1 VALDPNDG
9 GIASLV
15 GGFDYFTNKY
25 NRVTQAKRLPGS
37 GFKPFLYS
45 AALENGFTPASTLLD
60 APFVLEG
67 QGIESSWRPENSHG
81 HFGGPTRLREALAY
95 SRNLVTIRLLRELG
109 TPYATDYVT
118 RFGFD
123 KRVIPQNLTLA
134 LGTLQVTPLEIASA
148 YSVFANGGFR
158 VQPYFVDHIEN
169 ALGEVVYRASPRMAC
184 AACEQPADLSQV
196 PQSGT
201 PDQLLQAE
209 DAVRGGAGPLTP
221 EQLAPRV
228 ISPQNDYIM
237 TDMMVDV
244 IKHGTGR
251 RALSLNRSDL
261 AGKTGTTN
269 QSKDTWFNG
278 FTPHL
283 VATVWVGFDQERP
296 LGESEEGA
304 KTALPIWIHFMREAL
319 KGVPQEKR
327 PMPDGIVTLRVSP
340 QTGALVSAE
349 NPEGMSE
356 IFMADHLPAAGD
368 QGSMAQSAE
377 GGQSGQAG
385 GEPIF

>member
-1 VALDPNDG
+1 
-9 GIASLV
+9 
-15 GGFDYFTNKY
+15 
-25 NRVTQAKRLPGS
+25 
-37 GFKPFLYS
+37 
-45 AALENGFTPASTLLD
+45 
-60 APFVLEG
+60 
-67 QGIESSWRPENSHG
+67 
-81 HFGGPTRLREALAY
+81 
-95 SRNLVTIRLLRELG
+95 LRELG

-123 KRVIPQNLTLA
+123 KRVLPQNLTLA
-134 LGTLQVTPLEIASA
+134 LGTLEATPLEIATGYA
-148 YSVFANGGFR
+148 VFANGGFK
-158 VQPYFVDHIEN
+158 VSPYFVDRIEN
-169 ALGEVVYRASPRMAC
+169 AAGEVVYRAAPKI
-184 AACEQPADLSQV
+184 ACEDCEHPAALGDLTL
-196 PQSGT
+196 SGT
-201 PDQLLQAE
+201 PDQVLQSE
-209 DAVRGGAGPLTP
+209 DAVRGGAGPLPP

-237 TDMMVDV
+237 TDMMADV
-244 IKHGTGR
+244 IKHGTAV
-251 RALSLNRSDL
+251 RALSLNRSDI

-269 QSKDTWFNG
+269 KSIDTWFNG

-296 LGESEEGA
+296 LGGTEEGA
-304 KTALPIWIHFMREAL
+304 HTALPIWIHFMREAL

-349 NPEGMSE
+349 NPDGMAE

-368 QGSMAQSAE
+368 QGSLAQGAE
-377 GGQSGQAG
+377 GGPAGQAG